1 MKKVIVLNRVEAT
14 IPSTCCNLFKKVDG
28 FNHRKSEKIFIENSI
43 SEKFNSLNE
52 FKFIDGKVF
61 QHGLYIENQ
70 FAHNGNHGVYRFG
83 NTKEKV
89 NYQLYFGPLIKIEQ
103 KDLGCKMKG
112 LSCKM
117 KGLSCKM
124 KGLSCKSVGCSS
136 KGGDNEQKVNF
147 LNNEINEKEVSVLN
161 KHFNLRSVFDRKKQ
175 DYIFLE
181 KDSLQTNLSEY
192 VKDNYDAIKV
202 QFETDMKTVLGK
214 GMGFNKMIDIPSY
227 TNMFSQGLL
236 FSSDCKDNQ
245 IALAEDSS
253 TIDKLTLYLSRFDL
267 WYFPKVKGL
276 LRKILE
282 LLFRIPVIG
291 SILKYFFGKK
301 ENKII
306 GTDVIEEN
314 NLKLIESIY
323 ENDFNQQEI
332 LEINTAQEI
341 DKMNELFLSKI
352 PVTIAVKI
360 KSSFWSRLF
369 EGQKYNF
376 HTFMADGIK
385 A

>member
-14 IPSTCCNLFKKVDG
+14 IPSTCCNLFKKVDE

-43 SEKFNSLNE
+43 SKKFSSLNE
-52 FKFIDGKVF
+52 FKFMDGKVF
-61 QHGLYIENQ
+61 QHGLFIENK
-70 FAHNGNHGVYRFG
+70 FAHNGNHGVYRFEVS
-83 NTKEKV
+83 KEKV
-89 NYQLYFGPLIKIEQ
+89 DYQLYFGPLIKIEQ
-103 KDLGCKMKG
+103 KDLG
-112 LSCKM
+112 CKM

-175 DYIFLE
+175 DYVFLE
-181 KDSLQTNLSEY
+181 KDSLIENLSEY

-202 QFETDMKTVLGK
+202 QFESDMKTVLGK
-214 GMGFNKMIDIPSY
+214 GMGFNTLIDIPSY

-236 FSSDCKDNQ
+236 FSSDCKDKQ
-245 IALAEDSS
+245 IALAGESS
-253 TIDKLTLYLSRFDL
+253 SIDKLSLYLSRFDL

-282 LLFRIPVIG
+282 LLFLIPVIG
-291 SILKYFFGKK
+291 SILKYFFGTKNK
-301 ENKII
+301 EIT

-332 LEINTAQEI
+332 SEINTAQEI

-352 PVTIAVKI
+352 PVTIAVKR
-360 KSSFWSRLF
+360 KTGFWDRLF
-369 EGQKYNF
+369 NGQKYTF
-376 HTFMADGIK
+376 HTFLVNGIK

>member
-14 IPSTCCNLFKKVDG
+14 IPSTCCNLFKKVDE

-112 LSCKM
+112 LSCK
-117 KGLSCKM
+117 
-124 KGLSCKSVGCSS
+124 SVGCSS

-175 DYIFLE
+175 DYVFLE
-181 KDSLQTNLSEY
+181 KDSLHINLSEY

-202 QFETDMKTVLGK
+202 QFESDMKTVLGK

-236 FSSDCKDNQ
+236 FSSDCKDKQ
-245 IALAEDSS
+245 ITLAEDSS

-282 LLFRIPVIG
+282 LLFLIPVIG
-291 SILKYFFGKK
+291 SILKYFFGTKD
-301 ENKII
+301 EEIT

-332 LEINTAQEI
+332 SEINTAQEI

-352 PVTIAVKI
+352 PVTIAIKI
-360 KSSFWSRLF
+360 KTSFWSRLF
-369 EGQKYNF
+369 NGQKYNF
-376 HTFMADGIK
+376 HTFMANGIK